1 MSRVGIVM
9 PLAQQRGGAEWA
21 LRRFLDGLPAERR
34 DGVAL
39 CFLEAGPMVEW
50 SRDEGFPTAVVDAGR
65 LRQPLSWARCVR
77 ELRRWL
83 VANRIDVVLSWMAKA
98 HLYAGPAAQLARIP
112 AVWWQH
118 GLPAN
123 RGVDLLATLIP
134 ARRILTCSNAV
145 AAAQRRIWS
154 QRAELTTIYPP
165 VDLRE
170 VRTTP
175 AQCVARGRVGLPAD
189 RVVIGIAAR
198 LQRWKGVHV
207 FVDAAARLVPKFDR
221 LLFVIVGGTHELERE
236 YAAHVRA
243 RAVELGLERHV
254 LFVGH
259 RDDALEWLAAMDIVV
274 SASLAEPFGMAIVEA
289 MALGK
294 PVVATKVAGPLE
306 IVTDGVDG
314 MLVEPGSADELALA
328 LATLIDAPD
337 TRARLGAAARAR
349 VERYDVPR
357 FVAEVTDSLREV
369 AA

>member
-21 LRRFLDGLPAERR
+21 LRRFLDGMPAERR
-34 DGVAL
+34 EAVFV
-39 CFLEAGPMVEW
+39 CFLEPGPMVEW
-50 SRDEGFPTAVVDAGR
+50 SREEGFPTVVIDAGR
-65 LRQPLSWARCVR
+65 LRQPLRWAGSVR

-98 HLYAGPAAQLARIP
+98 HLYAGLAAQLARIP

-123 RGVDLLATLIP
+123 GGVDLLATLIP
-134 ARRILTCSNAV
+134 ARRILACSNAV

-154 QRAELTTIYPP
+154 QRAQLTTIYPP
-165 VDLRE
+165 VDLRR
-170 VRTTP
+170 VRATP
-175 AQCVARGRVGLPAD
+175 PQRAARGRVGLPAD
-189 RVVIGIAAR
+189 RIVIGIAAR

-207 FVDAAARLVPKFDR
+207 LLEAAALLVPRFEH
-221 LLFVIVGGTHELERE
+221 LLFVVVGGTHEHEHD
-236 YAAHVRA
+236 YAAHVQTRA
-243 RAVELGLERHV
+243 AELGLERHV
-254 LFVGH
+254 LFAGH
-259 RDDALEWLAAMDIVV
+259 RDNALDWLAAMDIVV
-274 SASLAEPFGMAIVEA
+274 SASLAEPFGMVIVEA

-306 IVTDGVDG
+306 ILTDGVDG
-314 MLVEPGSADELALA
+314 VLVEPGNADELALA
-328 LATLIDAPD
+328 LATLIEAPD
-337 TRARLGAAARAR
+337 TRTRLGAAARAR

-357 FVAEVTDSLREV
+357 FVAEVTESLREV